1 MGVVLAAI
9 GQEDSNNVLMSSG
22 AGVEQRRPLVC
33 IKEVHICSILGVG
46 TCVHVQGREGEG

>member
-1 MGVVLAAI
+1 MGVILAAI

-33 IKEVHICSILGVG
+33 IKEVHVCSILGVG
-46 TCVHVQGREGEG
+46 MCVHV